1 MELKAFPLL
10 PSHFDDAEIKFD
22 LDVITVSMV
31 DNSQMELDVIK
42 VNCSSLSDMA
52 TKVSEYFN
60 EVVKRPPKEMNI
72 LMATYLGMIDMLL
85 RDHPNGFPIRDDILN
100 IIHESPEYKRV
111 KSDTGYYFQFKID
124 DWLGVQRAVIKQMCL
139 H

>member
-1 MELKAFPLL
+1 MELKAFLLL